1 MLASDD
7 GNHILTVASEDYPEA
22 EVMDRKAPKSEGNL
36 NADICE
42 ALIELAV
49 WEKNVN
55 RNQHKHNAYRKAAQ
69 AVSSL
74 DYRLESG
81 KEAKKLPGVGEK
93 IAQKIDE
100 ILETGKLKKLDTI
113 RSDDTSL
120 AVNSLTRVAGIGPA
134 KARELYEEGIT
145 TIEELKEHTDKLT
158 KSQKI
163 GLKYVDEFEQRIP
176 RSEIKQLEHK
186 IRKRVNKLDK
196 KYVMTVCGS
205 YRREAESSGDVDI
218 LLTHPSFVVE
228 DAEDSEDNEREARSQ
243 GKKAG
248 HLLRAVVSDL
258 EDADIVT
265 DTLSQGE
272 TKVSTN
278 QKQNFGLIN
287 LHIFSNIFSLW
298 EFASYFLILCPED
311 LTSGLYPTTSI
322 TVVSSISPVATSS
335 TRTCEAG
342 PWIGASPLMS
352 TA

>member
-1 MLASDD
+1 
-7 GNHILTVASEDYPEA
+7 
-22 EVMDRKAPKSEGNL
+22 MDRKAPKSEGNL

-69 AVSSL
+69 AISSL

-145 TIEELKEHTDKLT
+145 TIDELKEHSDKLT
-158 KSQKI
+158 RAQKI
-163 GLKYVDEFEQRIP
+163 GLKYVEEFEKRIP

-196 KYVMTVCGS
+196 NYVMTVCGS
-205 YRREAESSGDVDI
+205 YRREAESSGDIDV

-228 DAEDSEDNEREARSQ
+228 EAGDSEDTERGVRSQ

-248 HLLRAVVSDL
+248 HLLRAAVSDL

-272 TKVSTN
+272 TKVLNNT
-278 QKQNFGLIN
+278 KIFCIFYLNF
-287 LHIFSNIFSLW
+287 
-298 EFASYFLILCPED
+298 
-311 LTSGLYPTTSI
+311 
-322 TVVSSISPVATSS
+322 
-335 TRTCEAG
+335 
-342 PWIGASPLMS
+342 
-352 TA
+352 

>member
-1 MLASDD
+1 
-7 GNHILTVASEDYPEA
+7 
-22 EVMDRKAPKSEGNL
+22 MDRKAPKSEGNL

-69 AVSSL
+69 AISSL

-145 TIEELKEHTDKLT
+145 TIDELKEHSDKLT
-158 KSQKI
+158 RAQKI
-163 GLKYVDEFEQRIP
+163 GLKYVEEFEKRIP

-196 KYVMTVCGS
+196 NYVMTVCGS
-205 YRREAESSGDVDI
+205 YRREAESSGDIDV

-228 DAEDSEDNEREARSQ
+228 EAGDSEDTERGVRSQ

-248 HLLRAVVSDL
+248 HLLRAAVLDL

-272 TKVSTN
+272 TKFMGVCKLFSDSVPRRLDIRLVPHN
-278 QKQNFGLIN
+278 QYYCGVLYFTGSD
-287 LHIFSNIFSLW
+287 IFNKNMRGWALDRGFTLNEYSLRP
-298 EFASYFLILCPED
+298 LVDGKPDVPLP
-311 LTSGLYPTTSI
+311 
-322 TVVSSISPVATSS
+322 VSSERDIFDYLDYPYKLPKE
-335 TRTCEAG
+335 RTG
-342 PWIGASPLMS
+342 SG
-352 TA
+352 